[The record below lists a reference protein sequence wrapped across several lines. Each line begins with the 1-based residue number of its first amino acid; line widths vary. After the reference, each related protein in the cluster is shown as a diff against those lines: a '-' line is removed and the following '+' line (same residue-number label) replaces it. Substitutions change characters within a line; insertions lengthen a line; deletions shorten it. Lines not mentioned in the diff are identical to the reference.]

1 MPKTMTISRS
11 LLALK
16 VLLKKLRTADEGQD
30 LIEYTLLLAFVALVA
45 AGLFIQAGNVT
56 AGIWGTANSI
66 LTSASTKVS

>member
-1 MPKTMTISRS
+1 MWER
-11 LLALK
+11 
-16 VLLKKLRTADEGQD
+16 VWQDESGQD

-66 LTSASTKVS
+66 LGSVNTKVGGS